1 MKTERYLK
9 KIETF
14 EKEREFIKNHT
25 IEDNTTE
32 RAMLYSLHICVEV
45 TMDILA
51 MKIKDMGL
59 VVEDDYTNI
68 EKLINENFIKEEQ
81 GELLKQFNGIRNAIV
96 HKYDKLNM
104 GIIEEAI
111 NRIDD
116 LSDVVN
122 KIFEK

>member
-1 MKTERYLK
+1 MSTERYLK

-14 EKEREFIKNHT
+14 EKEREFIKNHN

-32 RAMLYSLHICVEV
+32 RAMLYSLQICVEV

-68 EKLINENFIKEEQ
+68 EKLVNENFIKEDQ

>member
-32 RAMLYSLHICVEV
+32 RAMLYSLQICVEV

>member
-1 MKTERYLK
+1 
-9 KIETF
+9 
-14 EKEREFIKNHT
+14 
-25 IEDNTTE
+25 
-32 RAMLYSLHICVEV
+32 MLYSLQICVEV

-68 EKLINENFIKEEQ
+68 EKLVNENFIKEDD
-81 GELLKQFNGIRNAIV
+81 GELLRQFNGIRNAIV
-96 HKYDKLNM
+96 HKYDKLDM

-122 KIFEK
+122 KILD

>member
-1 MKTERYLK
+1 MSTERYLK

-14 EKEREFIKNHT
+14 EKEREFIKNHN

-32 RAMLYSLHICVEV
+32 RAMLYSLQICVEV

-68 EKLINENFIKEEQ
+68 EKLVNEKFIKEDD
-81 GELLKQFNGIRNAIV
+81 GELLRQFNGIRNAIV
-96 HKYDKLNM
+96 HKYDKLDM

-122 KIFEK
+122 KILD